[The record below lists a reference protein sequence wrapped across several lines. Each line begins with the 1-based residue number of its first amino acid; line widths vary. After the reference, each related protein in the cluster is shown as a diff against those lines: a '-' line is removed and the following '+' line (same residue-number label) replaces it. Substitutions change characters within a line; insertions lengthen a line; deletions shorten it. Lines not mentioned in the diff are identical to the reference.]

1 MNQIEIC
8 SEYIKNKLPNL
19 TQDKNNFKLFY
30 FDENGSSK
38 ILCIV
43 EEKYDESED
52 RGFLF
57 SEDFK
62 LLLSEDELESKAD
75 YYAFCFGEQFFYI
88 ESKKI
93 DSPKLNILRYLG
105 EYTISNEDFC
115 HLGIH
120 SCYSLLEGCQKIELY
135 VKKAKYLGMKALG
148 ICEKNTLA
156 SVIKFQETCE
166 KEKIKPIL
174 GEDLPVKINDQI
186 YTFKFYIKNKEG
198 YQNLIRLSNIVNVFG
213 KENKEEF
220 ILESDLKDYLEG
232 LIVILPNNF
241 PFSKSILKKY
251 IKEDTYYQIDT
262 VEYLDNDVYYQ
273 YLLNIKNYIKDWSTI
288 IKPVLISDS
297 WYLDKEDKYL
307 QKILEKIK
315 KDVGFKYSTESQHFK
330 SIEEHID
337 IFIQYWKG
345 KEDNFDEFMGESI
358 SNTIEIADKCNFK
371 IEFNKLHIPTA
382 KIDNVN
388 YKNNLDFLEKV
399 CRDRMEK
406 LGHLGINKYEE
417 RYKEEYNLIVS
428 AGLENYFLIIW
439 DIIHWCTTNDI
450 LVGLSRGSAAGSY
463 IMFLMDIVK
472 VNPFDYDLLFS
483 RFLNAGRVAS
493 IYVDFIF
500 DKENDSEEYKH
511 ISRLDIPKG
520 GDRIAAKYFKGD
532 ILNGKEIKEVKMN
545 YEGHISL
552 PDVDMDIS
560 DREKVKQFVI
570 DKYGIEQFA
579 LLGSYN
585 TFKIKAAIKDLT
597 REVGTN
603 MNYEEVN
610 SMTTFLFFKEGVDA
624 FFEEVFKTGLNNK
637 AFYDF
642 IQENPKIINVMYW
655 ILDTPK
661 SASVHPCGTLSIPAD
676 ESIFEDFPLLYQD
689 GEYMCEWTGPE
700 LDALGFVKND
710 LLGLAQLVFFTDI
723 LKLIKEHKGED
734 IDIYNLPLDDK
745 KVFEYLSN
753 AWNGEVFQMNSN
765 LLRNYCKLLKPTC
778 VEDLSV
784 AVAAVRPGPM
794 NNGLH
799 LKYIKRKNGEEP
811 VTYHF
816 GYENF
821 TKETQGIILYQ
832 EEIIQ
837 IASYL
842 GDLTLVE
849 GDNLRKSLG
858 KKKMD
863 IILEFHDKIKKRALE
878 KGCSDEEFE
887 EIWKE
892 WIEFAKYAFN
902 KSHSIA
908 YGLTAYISQWL
919 KVHYPQEFW
928 CAAFEKA
935 NHSQDRKDKL
945 NQYFTELKDSK
956 SPIKVVSP
964 EINIATN
971 KTTFKDN
978 NIFLPLNNIK
988 YLSNDGVNSI
998 LKIRE
1003 EFGDFF
1009 SFEEFLSR
1017 LGKDKLLNKREFE
1030 NLVLSGVFDEIENI
1044 SKPIE
1049 RQKLIKQLYKYLK
1062 KDYKREFVKNTFQ
1075 ENELWWSL
1083 KQLDLVG
1090 IAPINFRNL
1099 SGKYFQR
1106 YKFFD
1111 SFENPIADQKVNF
1124 GGIILSYKEKKTKKQ
1139 KYFGEVLLEHDNIPY
1154 TLILWPENW
1163 EKYKDDIIKYEGQAI
1178 LFEGEWKEN
1187 TMSKQFQFQLVED
1200 STIVFLGETEETKIE
1215 PVANVLVKKG
1225 DRVKLESGE
1234 EGVIIK
1240 YPSNYAISIQL
1251 DNKEIKVVEKWDI
1264 IGLSE

>member
-1 MNQIEIC
+1 MNQLEIC
-8 SEYIKNKLPNL
+8 SEYIKEKLPNFS
-19 TQDKNNFKLFY
+19 QDKNNKHLFY
-30 FDENGSSK
+30 FDEGDSSK
-38 ILCIV
+38 TLCIV
-43 EEKYDESED
+43 EEKIDEINNREL
-52 RGFLF
+52 LF
-57 SEDFK
+57 SSDFK
-62 LLLSEDELESKAD
+62 LLLSDEELETKAD
-75 YYAFCFGEQFFYI
+75 YFAFCFGGQFFYI
-88 ESKKI
+88 DSKKV

-105 EYTISNEDFC
+105 NYPIINDEFC

-148 ICEKNTLA
+148 ICEKRTLA
-156 SVIKFQETCE
+156 SLIKFQEACE
-166 KEKIKPIL
+166 KEKIKSIL
-174 GEDLPVKINDQI
+174 GEDLPIKIDEKI
-186 YTFKFYIKNKEG
+186 YTFKFYIKNAIG

-213 KENKEEF
+213 RENGEEY

-241 PFSKSILKKY
+241 PFSNNILKKY
-251 IKEDTYYQIDT
+251 SKEDTYYQIDT
-262 VEYLDNDVYYQ
+262 VAFLDNQIYYEYLS
-273 YLLNIKNYIKDWSTI
+273 NIKNYKLKWMKI

-297 WYLDKEDKYL
+297 WYLDKEDKDL
-307 QKILEKIK
+307 KKVLEKIK
-315 KDVGFKYSTESQHFK
+315 NNVEFKYSTDSQHFK

-337 IFIQYWKG
+337 LFIQYWKG
-345 KEDNFDEFMGESI
+345 KEDEFDEFMGESI
-358 SNTIEIADKCNFK
+358 SNTLEIVDKCNFK
-371 IEFNKLHIPTA
+371 IEFKKLHIPTA
-382 KIDNVN
+382 KINNIN
-388 YKNNLDFLEKV
+388 YKDNLNFLEKV
-399 CRDRMEK
+399 CRDRMDK
-406 LGHLGINKYEE
+406 LGHTGIKIYED
-417 RYKEEYNLIVS
+417 RYKEEYDLIVS

-439 DIIHWCTTNDI
+439 DIINWCKENDI
-450 LVGLSRGSAAGSY
+450 LVGLARGSAAGSY

-472 VNPFDYDLLFS
+472 INPFDYELLFS

-500 DKENDSEEYKH
+500 DDDNISEKYKH
-511 ISRLDIPKG
+511 ISRLDIPEG

-532 ILNGKEIKEVKMN
+532 ILNGYKIKDVIIN

-560 DREKVKQFVI
+560 DRDKVKQFVI

-603 MNYEEVN
+603 MDYNEINE
-610 SMTTFLFFKEGVDA
+610 MTTFLFFKEGVDA

-637 AFYDF
+637 KFYEF
-642 IQENPKIINVMYW
+642 IQENPKIVNIMYW

-710 LLGLAQLVFFTDI
+710 LLGLAQLVFFTEI
-723 LKLIKEHKGED
+723 LKLIKQHKGED
-734 IDIYNLPLDDK
+734 VDIYNLPLDDS

-765 LLRNYCKLLKPTC
+765 LLRSYCKLLKPTC

-799 LKYIKRKNGEEP
+799 LKYVKRKNGEEP

-821 TKETQGIILYQ
+821 TKETQGIILFQ

-849 GDNLRKSLG
+849 GDSLRKSLG

-863 IILEFHDKIKKRALE
+863 IILEFHDKIKKRAVE
-878 KGCSDEEFE
+878 KGCSEKEFE
-887 EIWKE
+887 EIWEE

-945 NQYFTELKDSK
+945 NQYFQELKESK

-964 EINIATN
+964 DINIAIN
-971 KTTFKDN
+971 KTTFKGN
-978 NIFLPLNNIK
+978 EIFLPLNNIK
-988 YLSNDGVNSI
+988 YLSNDGVDSI
-998 LKIRE
+998 LKIRN
-1003 EFGDFF
+1003 EFGDFY

-1017 LGKDKLLNKREFE
+1017 LGKDKLLDKREME
-1030 NLVLSGVFDEIENI
+1030 NLILSGVFDEIEH
-1044 SKPIE
+1044 IE
-1049 RQKLIKQLYKYLK
+1049 FPKDRQKLIKQLYKYLR
-1062 KDYKREFVKNTFQ
+1062 KDYKRDFIKNTFQ

-1090 IAPINFRNL
+1090 VALINFKGL
-1099 SGKYFQR
+1099 CSKYFQR
-1106 YKFFD
+1106 YRFFD
-1111 SFENPIADQKVNF
+1111 LFENPIEDQKVNF
-1124 GGIILSYKEKKTKKQ
+1124 GGIILGYKEKKTKRQ
-1139 KYFGEVLLEHDNIPY
+1139 KVFGEVYLENDNIPY
-1154 TLILWPENW
+1154 TLILWPEDW
-1163 EKYKDDIIKYEGQAI
+1163 DKYKNNIDIYKGQAI
-1178 LFEGEWKEN
+1178 LFEGEWKKN
-1187 TMSKQFQFQLVED
+1187 TISNQFQFQLVED
-1200 STIVFLGETEETKIE
+1200 STIICLGETEETKVE
-1215 PVANVLVKKG
+1215 PIANITVKKG
-1225 DRVKLESGE
+1225 DRVRTDKGD
-1234 EGVIIK
+1234 EGVVIK
-1240 YPSNYAISIQL
+1240 YPSNYEISIQL
-1251 DNKEIKVVEKWDI
+1251 DDNTIKKIEKWDI
-1264 IGLSE
+1264 TDVL